1 MNSSIR
7 AIKSTKDS
15 TKSMISS
22 KTDFAIKKR
31 KEKEK
36 NKRGADTSRKS
47 FRLCVNTFIYIN
59 IFLYI
64 LKILIYILHIHIH

>member
-15 TKSMISS
+15 PKSMINS

-59 IFLYI
+59 IC
-64 LKILIYILHIHIH
+64 IYILNTFI